1 MCTCNI
7 YVVVFV
13 VTIKETNIHNHAKQK
28 YHGLC
33 KKIAKAATCVCTVK
47 KKLKQHVGTQ
57 TKNVDENTDVLK
69 SYVKQMNMQ
78 KPTRKVSCM
87 IE

>member
-1 MCTCNI
+1 V
-7 YVVVFV
+7 YSQ
-13 VTIKETNIHNHAKQK
+13 EEAARRHANKQK
-28 YHGLC
+28 
-33 KKIAKAATCVCTVK
+33 KK
-47 KKLKQHVGTQ
+47 
-57 TKNVDENTDVLK
+57 NEDEKTDVLK

>member
-1 MCTCNI
+1 MQDKSTMV
-7 YVVVFV
+7 YV
-13 VTIKETNIHNHAKQK
+13 
-28 YHGLC
+28 
-33 KKIAKAATCVCTVK
+33 KKVAKAATCVCTVK
-47 KKLKQHVGTQ
+47 KKLKQHVGTR
-57 TKNVDENTDVLK
+57 TKNEDENTDVLK